1 MEVLDDIIEFLRE
14 NHLDGVV
21 KSINQELTN
30 PKKPVSS
37 DQLIVKAIEETAK
50 APMNSTDQNTLHKFL
65 KKLSKKPVVSQIPSG
80 LSDLKAFKK
89 FLNPQPLPAPKSP
102 ARESKVEELPHF
114 GGKIEANPIPAND
127 PLPTNMNL
135 DEDELFSASQIEPKQ
150 EPSSIMQHS
159 NRSFGAL
166 SLEEEEIIDEYEDD
180 DDPGFILY
188 ESKTDDIN
196 VFSSEIAAKHGFP
209 EKAIAKSKAPDKD
222 KLLLREDSILSESE
236 KKGQSSLFPS
246 NIKFPDSNDK
256 YYPVEFESVIF
267 DCYILKVIYDREK
280 TGFEE
285 SKDFQ
290 IVINSVIAG
299 RYQVIE
305 FLGSAAFS
313 KAIQCLDLITKEM
326 VCLKII
332 ENNKDYVD
340 QSIDEIK
347 LLKYINVNAD
357 PDEKHILRLID
368 YFYHKEHLFIV
379 TELLRDN
386 LYEYSKYNREHEEE
400 RYFTIGRLQKIAY
413 QVLCALEYLHSLK
426 LIHCDLKPENI
437 LIRSYSRC
445 EVKVIDLGS
454 SCYIHDHLGSYVQS
468 RSYRAPEV
476 IMGCPYDYKIDIWSL
491 GCILAEL
498 YTGYVLFQNDSV
510 QGLLARVL
518 GIIGPLPE
526 ENYKTGRHTDKF
538 FTKDRL
544 LYIETEEEKKVDN
557 KHLSEE
563 MIELIKKHRKPKKV
577 VNVLVPKKTSLK
589 ARLHTDDSMFID
601 FVRCL
606 LDVDKDR
613 RPSAQEAMKHP
624 WITECK
630 YEDGIP

>member
-1 MEVLDDIIEFLRE
+1 MEVLDDIIEFLKE

-21 KSINQELTN
+21 KSISQELNN

-37 DQLIVKAIEETAK
+37 EQFISKAIEDNAK
-50 APMNSTDQNTLHKFL
+50 GPMNTQDHNTLQNFL
-65 KKLSKKPVVSQIPSG
+65 KKLSKKPIKAEVPKG
-80 LSDLKAFKK
+80 LQDLKAFKQ
-89 FLNPQPLPAPKSP
+89 FLDHKTAETP
-102 ARESKVEELPHF
+102 ELPHF
-114 GGKIEANPIPAND
+114 GGPVPENTIPTSD
-127 PLPTNMNL
+127 LSQIRMGV
-135 DEDELFSASQIEPKQ
+135 DDDELFSASQIDSKQ

-166 SLEEEEIIDEYEDD
+166 SLEEEVLDEYSSDN
-180 DDPGFILY
+180 DPGFILY
-188 ESKTDDIN
+188 ESKTEDLDI
-196 VFSSEIAAKHGFP
+196 FSSEIAAKHSFP
-209 EKAIAKSKAPDKD
+209 ERAIAKSRAPDKE
-222 KLLLREDSILSESE
+222 KLLMPEDSIISETD
-236 KKGQSSLFPS
+236 KKNQNSLLPS
-246 NIKFPDSNDK
+246 HIRFPDSKDK
-256 YYPVEFESVIF
+256 YYPVEFENVIY

-299 RYQVIE
+299 RYQVVE

-313 KAIQCLDLITKEM
+313 KAIQCFDLITKEM

-347 LLKYINVNAD
+347 LLKYVNCNSD
-357 PDEKHILRLID
+357 PDEKNILRLID

-386 LYEYSKYNREHEEE
+386 LYEYSKYNREHEET
-400 RYFTIGRLQKIAY
+400 RYFTIGKLQKIAY
-413 QVLCALEYLHSLK
+413 QILVALDYLHSLK
-426 LIHCDLKPENI
+426 LVHCDLKPENI
-437 LIRSYSRC
+437 LIKSYSRC

-454 SCYIHDHLGSYVQS
+454 SCYIHDNLGSYVQS

-491 GCILAEL
+491 GCIMAEL
-498 YTGYVLFQNDSV
+498 FTGYVLFQNDTV

-518 GIIGPLPE
+518 GIMGPLPE
-526 ENYKTGRHTDKF
+526 ENYKIGRHADKF

-544 LYIETEEEKKVDN
+544 LYIEVEEEKKIDN
-557 KHLSEE
+557 KHLSED
-563 MIELIKKHRKPKKV
+563 MIELIKKHRKPKKTV
-577 VNVLVPKKTSLK
+577 QIMVPKKTSLK
-589 ARLHTDDSMFID
+589 SRLHTDDAMFID
-601 FVRCL
+601 FVKCL

-630 YEDGIP
+630 YEDGLS